1 MANLRFLQ
9 NVKNSIPIFKNVS
22 TNFILLA
29 SLLILSILV
38 YYMFNK
44 RNLENMDTNV
54 AFTDILSAASNK
66 AKDAN
71 PSI

>member
-54 AFTDILSAASNK
+54 AFTKILSTASNK
-66 AKDAN
+66 AKDAS
-71 PSI
+71 PSV